1 MKAYID
7 LKTDKRKDPK
17 IEFEQNFLK
26 LMNNSVLGKTM
37 ENMTNY
43 MEIALTTDP
52 NKAINHLSKPNFKN
66 ARYIDDVYMVE
77 FYNDNI

>member
-7 LKTDKRKDPK
+7 LKTDKRKDPNN
-17 IEFEQNFLK
+17 EFEQNFFK

-37 ENMTNY
+37 ENITY
-43 MEIALTTDP
+43 IEIAVTTDP
-52 NKAINHLSKPNFKN
+52 NKAMNHLSKPNFKN